1 MNTPDYDNPELEEQ
15 WCEEQRAVVE
25 AYLKAQGVNHGEIGE
40 WPAWHVAP
48 YVAVWAIESLAR
60 PGWIG
65 WWAISGDLP
74 TGAISANEVT
84 PPQHPRKAMEV
95 FARKWLAYAEGTG
108 DSDISIGSPE
118 ERATLAPL
126 LKSRAE
132 TLLQWSKDEAI
143 WAED

>member
-25 AYLKAQGVNHGEIGE
+25 AYLKAQGVDHGEIGE

-48 YVAVWAIESLAR
+48 YVAVWAIESLAH

-65 WWAISGDLP
+65 WWAIGGDLP
-74 TGAISANEVT
+74 TDAISANEVT
-84 PPQHPRKAMEV
+84 PPQHPRRTLEV
-95 FARKWLAYAEGTG
+95 FGRKWLAYAEGTG
-108 DSDISIGSPE
+108 DSDISIGTPE
-118 ERATLAPL
+118 DRPTLAPL

-132 TLLQWSKDEAI
+132 TLLQWVNDEAI